1 MKLII
6 FANRADP
13 SSLGGL
19 SSLLSDHMN
28 KFLNYDVFVIGWN
41 GTISD
46 SKDVKVK
53 DTQGAT
59 YITISLN

>member
-41 GTISD
+41 GNISHSRD
-46 SKDVKVK
+46 IQSKN
-53 DTQGAT
+53 TQGVT

>member
-41 GTISD
+41 GTISNLRD
-46 SKDVKVK
+46 IQSKN
-53 DTQGAT
+53 TQGVT
-59 YITISLN
+59 FITISLN

>member
-41 GTISD
+41 GTISNSRD
-46 SKDVKVK
+46 
-53 DTQGAT
+53 
-59 YITISLN
+59 I